1 MSGQKSNWRKQMAK
15 NKNFDLILEAN
26 KINYSLRSTFFYRKL
41 NDTGYFTILKNIDK
55 LVKQSKNYSWE
66 DKKFWN
72 ITHNAWDLI
81 EKQKI
86 DFLRV
91 FSHPKVLVEH
101 PNLISYYRNVAAIP
115 LKGVQYLA
123 FNITDY
129 ESGKKYDISCQNAM
143 RLSKLFNTHISAIVE
158 STLKISINNINS
170 LMFSSAGATIDGSW
184 RNKIGEEAEKMVKS
198 YILRACLNANSIF
211 AMIDKNNNPVDY
223 DKSYDYMANIDL
235 FKGIKLKN
243 KKSILFFSEPDI
255 SIIDKTGKPL
265 SVIEVKGETDP
276 AGALERLGAVKKSF
290 DYARRENRNVETILV
305 VSCIT
310 DEMGNRLKKDKLIGL
325 VFNLTS
331 IIIDMEY
338 RDNFVH
344 KVNEIINM

>member
-1 MSGQKSNWRKQMAK
+1 MAK

-101 PNLISYYRNVAAIP
+101 PSLISYYRNVAAIP

-129 ESGKKYDISCQNAM
+129 ESGKKDVISYQKAM
-143 RLSKLFNTHISAIVE
+143 QLSKLFNTHISAIVE

-198 YILRACLNANSIF
+198 YILRACLNADSIF
-211 AMIDKNNNPVDY
+211 AMIDRNNNPLDY
-223 DKSYDYMANIDL
+223 NKSYDYMANIDL

-243 KKSILFFSEPDI
+243 KKSILFSSEPDI
-255 SIIDKTGKPL
+255 LIIDKSGKPL
-265 SVIEVKGETDP
+265 SVIEVKGGTDP
-276 AGALERLGAVKKSF
+276 AGALERLGAIKKSF
-290 DYARRENRNVETILV
+290 DYARRENKKVETILV

-310 DEMGNRLKKDKLIGL
+310 DEMGKRLKKDKLIGL

-338 RDNFVH
+338 RDSFVG
-344 KVNEIINM
+344 KLNEIINM